1 MIKVR
6 VPATSANMGS
16 GFDSLGLALTLYNYV
31 SIEKISSPTEIK
43 VVGEG
48 EKFLPANE
56 NNLIYQCVEKVF
68 NEAGE
73 KMVNIRLVMENNIP
87 VTRGLGSSSASIV
100 GGLVAANAL
109 LDNPFSKENIL
120 NMAAEIEGHAD
131 NVTPAVFGGF
141 CVNVPSKN
149 KINYISTPIKD
160 DLEFAAFIP
169 DFFLQT
175 KKSRA
180 ALPEKVLHRDAVF
193 NLSRSALL
201 TASIISGKYENIR
214 TSMGDRLHQSY
225 RKKFIPG
232 MAEIF
237 DLCYNNKALG
247 VYLSGAGPT
256 IIGILNNRSSAF
268 SEKVSPVLNKK
279 MKNWH
284 LNILKADNE
293 GAVILGGF

>member
-31 SIEKISSPTEIK
+31 SIEKISGPTEIK
-43 VVGEG
+43 ITGDGEN
-48 EKFLPANE
+48 FLPQDE
-56 NNLIYQCVEKVF
+56 NNLIYRCVKTVF
-68 NEAGE
+68 DAAGE
-73 KMVNIRLVMENNIP
+73 EMVNIRLCMENHIP
-87 VTRGLGSSSASIV
+87 ITRGLGSSSAGIV

-109 LDNPFSKENIL
+109 LGEPFSKERIL
-120 NMAAEIEGHAD
+120 EMATDIEGHGD
-131 NVTPAVFGGF
+131 NVTPAIFGGF
-141 CVNVPSKN
+141 CINVPSKN
-149 KINYISTPIKD
+149 KINYISTPVKD
-160 DLEFAAFIP
+160 DLEFATFIP

-193 NLSRSALL
+193 NLGRSALL
-201 TASIISGKYENIR
+201 TASIISGDYKNIR
-214 TSMGDRLHQSY
+214 VAMGDRLHQGY

-232 MAEIF
+232 MGEIF

-247 VYLSGAGPT
+247 VYLSGAGPS
-256 IIGILNNRSSAF
+256 IIGILNGNRDLF
-268 SEKVSPVLNKK
+268 SEKVGSVLSKK

-284 LNILKADNE
+284 LRILSADNE
-293 GAVILGGF
+293 GAVILGGY

>member
-16 GFDSLGLALTLYNYV
+16 GFDSLGLALSLYNYV
-31 SIEKISSPTEIK
+31 SIEKISTPTEIK
-43 VVGEG
+43 IIGEG
-48 EKFLPANE
+48 EDFLPKSTD
-56 NNLIYQCVEKVF
+56 NLIYKCVKRVF
-68 NEAGE
+68 DLAGE
-73 KMVNIRLVMENNIP
+73 DMVNIRLVMENNIP
-87 VTRGLGSSSASIV
+87 ITRGLGSSSASIV
-100 GGLVAANAL
+100 GGVFAANAL
-109 LDNPFSKENIL
+109 LNEPFSRDKL
-120 NMAAEIEGHAD
+120 LLLAAEIEGHGD

-149 KINYISTPIKD
+149 KINYISTPVQG
-160 DLEFAAFIP
+160 DLEFAVFMP

-193 NLSRSALL
+193 NLGRSALL

-214 TSMGDRLHQSY
+214 VAMGDRLHQDY

-232 MAEIF
+232 MSEIF

-247 VYLSGAGPT
+247 VYLSGAGPA
-256 IIGILNNRSSAF
+256 IIGMLNGRSSVF
-268 SEKVSPVLNKK
+268 SERVEPVLNKK

-284 LNILKADNE
+284 LKILSADNE
-293 GAVILGGF
+293 GAVILGGL

>member
-16 GFDSLGLALTLYNYV
+16 GFDSLGLALSLYNYV
-31 SIEKISSPTEIK
+31 SIEKISGETEIK

-48 EKFLPANE
+48 EDFLPHNKH
-56 NNLIYQCVEKVF
+56 NLIYQCIEKVF
-68 NEAGE
+68 DAAGE
-73 KMVNIRLVMENNIP
+73 KMVNIRLVMENHIP

-100 GGLVAANAL
+100 GGIFAANAIL
-109 LDNPFSKENIL
+109 QEPFSREEL
-120 NMAAEIEGHAD
+120 LYMAAEIEGHGD
-131 NVTPAVFGGF
+131 NVTPAIFGGF
-141 CVNVPSKN
+141 CVNVPAKN
-149 KINYISTPIKD
+149 KINYISTPVKE
-160 DLEFAAFIP
+160 DLEFATFIP

-180 ALPEKVLHRDAVF
+180 ALPEKVFHKDAVF
-193 NLSRSALL
+193 NLGRSALL

-214 TSMGDRLHQSY
+214 VAMGDRLHQDY

-232 MAEIF
+232 MGEIF

-256 IIGILNNRSSAF
+256 IIGILNGRSSVF
-268 SEKVSPVLNKK
+268 SEKVGSVLNKK

-284 LNILKADNE
+284 LSVLSADNE

>member
-31 SIEKISSPTEIK
+31 SIEKISGPTEIK
-43 VVGEG
+43 ITGDGEN
-48 EKFLPANE
+48 FLPKDE
-56 NNLIYQCVEKVF
+56 NNLIYRCVKTVF
-68 NEAGE
+68 EAAGE
-73 KMVNIRLVMENNIP
+73 EMVNIRLCMENHIP
-87 VTRGLGSSSASIV
+87 ITRGLGSSSAGIV

-109 LDNPFSKENIL
+109 LGEPFSKERIL
-120 NMAAEIEGHAD
+120 EMATDIEGHGD
-131 NVTPAVFGGF
+131 NVTPAIFGGF
-141 CVNVPSKN
+141 CINVPSKN
-149 KINYISTPIKD
+149 KINYISTPVKD
-160 DLEFAAFIP
+160 DLEFATFIP

-193 NLSRSALL
+193 NLGRSALL
-201 TASIISGKYENIR
+201 TASIISGDYKNIR
-214 TSMGDRLHQSY
+214 VAMGDRLHQGY

-232 MAEIF
+232 MSEIF

-247 VYLSGAGPT
+247 VYLSGAGPS
-256 IIGILNNRSSAF
+256 IIGILNGNRDLF
-268 SEKVSPVLNKK
+268 SEKVGSVLSKK

-284 LNILKADNE
+284 LRILSADNE
-293 GAVILGGF
+293 GAVILGGY

>member
-43 VVGEG
+43 IIGEG
-48 EKFLPANE
+48 ENFLPTNE
-56 NNLIYQCVEKVF
+56 SNLIYRCVERVF
-68 NEAGE
+68 KEVGE
-73 KMVNIRLVMENNIP
+73 KMVNVRIVLENNIP
-87 VTRGLGSSSASIV
+87 VTRGLGSSSAGIV

-109 LDNPFSKENIL
+109 LSNPFSKEEIL
-120 NMAAEIEGHAD
+120 NMAADVEGHGD

-149 KINYISTPIKD
+149 KINFISTPIKD

-193 NLSRSALL
+193 NLGRSALL
-201 TASIISGKYENIR
+201 TASIISGNYENIR
-214 TSMGDRLHQSY
+214 TAMGDRLHQSY
-225 RKKFIPG
+225 RKKFVPG
-232 MAEIF
+232 MADIF

-247 VYLSGAGPT
+247 VYLSGAGPA
-256 IIGILNNRSSAF
+256 IIGILNNRSSSFA
-268 SEKVSPVLNKK
+268 EKVNPVLNKK

-284 LNILKADNE
+284 LDILKPDNE

>member
-16 GFDSLGLALTLYNYV
+16 GFDSLGLALSLYNYV

-43 VVGEG
+43 IIGEG
-48 EKFLPANE
+48 EDFLPANT
-56 NNLIYQCVEKVF
+56 NNLIYQCVKKVF
-68 NEAGE
+68 DSAGE
-73 KMVNIRLVMENNIP
+73 EMVNIRLVMENNIP

-100 GGLVAANAL
+100 GGLFAANAL
-109 LDNPFSKENIL
+109 LQEPFSKEAL
-120 NMAAEIEGHAD
+120 LAMATEIEGHGD

-141 CVNVPSKN
+141 CVNVPAKN
-149 KINYISTPIKD
+149 KINYISTPVKD
-160 DLEFAAFIP
+160 DLKFAVFIP

-175 KKSRA
+175 KKSRE

-193 NLSRSALL
+193 NLGRSALL

-214 TSMGDRLHQSY
+214 VAMGDRLHQDY

-232 MAEIF
+232 MGEIF

-256 IIGILNNRSSAF
+256 IIGILNGRTSAF
-268 SEKVSPVLNKK
+268 SERVEPTLNKK

-284 LNILKADNE
+284 LKILSADNE
-293 GAVILGGF
+293 GAVILGGI